1 MADTATS
8 NRPNVNVGESGA
20 TTQATSQRPW
30 ERRRGRLARYAFA
43 FATIL
48 VAYASRRLLEPFT
61 GTGAPFVI
69 FFGAIVATSVWAGT
83 GPGLVASALGLWLG
97 AHSFVV
103 RAGYTASQATFQAA
117 LFAIDAAI
125 VIYLSSLITHARRSA
140 EVTREHLRDL
150 IELAPDAFF
159 LADLE
164 GRITDVNQAACQMLG
179 YSKDELVGKTIM
191 DIIPPE
197 EAGRLAATRARL
209 LVPGRTD
216 RAEWTHKRKDGTLV
230 PVEVSANILP
240 NGRWQAFCRDIT
252 ERKRVEDERQ
262 IFIALLENSSDFI
275 GIADPSGKP
284 VYLNPAGR
292 RMVGLDDDVAIE
304 HTRIADYY
312 PPAERAFAEGVILK
326 AMQERGRWSGET
338 YFRHWQTGESIPV
351 SDEHFLIR
359 DPTGRRVLGLGTV
372 TRDIFLA
379 RRTAREREELLVRE
393 RQARRDAETINQQLR
408 ESEERFRLTIDEAPI
423 GMALVALDGHFVR
436 VNGALC
442 EIVGYSAEELQR
454 LRFQDITH
462 PEDLDSDV
470 ALADKLFRGEIPR
483 YQLEKRYI
491 RKDGATVSILLS
503 ASLLR
508 RADGAPLYGI
518 AQIEDVTERKRA
530 ADALRL
536 SEARFSG
543 IISIS
548 ADAIISIDENQRI
561 VLFNDGAERIFG
573 HARADVL
580 GAPLDVLIP
589 ERLRSA
595 HRQHVESFRQ
605 GSTTA
610 RGMGERLTT
619 IAGLRKSG
627 EQFPAEAAI
636 SKLRVDGHTI
646 LTVALRDITERRR
659 AEKERQLLAEA
670 GDALAVS
677 LDYEK
682 TLRELA
688 RLLVREFA
696 DFCVVDLVERGV
708 HPTRLTV
715 VSADPNAQPLASHLE
730 QIRLDRTKLHLS
742 LRVLETQQPFLVE
755 RMTPELLES
764 LAQGPEH
771 LELLRAIGPVSMMAL
786 PLSIRGQLLGALV
799 LVSTN
804 VCRAYSPADLPLGE
818 ALAARAA
825 LAIENGRLYHE
836 AVRATRLRDEV
847 LAVVAHDL
855 RNPLSTILMQAQAMR
870 RTGPVVNQ
878 RDTRSAGV
886 ILKAGDR
893 MQHLIRDLLDVSLVE
908 AGTLG
913 LERAPLAVRELVA
926 ETVENE
932 RVLASSASIELQ
944 VDVEPDLPSIWADRH
959 RLEQVLEN
967 LIGNAIK
974 FTPAGGRVTVGAGH
988 RPGEVLFWV
997 SDTGCGIGPE
1007 ALPHVFD
1014 RFWQVRREAR
1024 AGAGL
1029 GLAIARGVVEAH
1041 GGRIWVESTPGRGS
1055 IFFFTIPEAEPTH
1068 AHAPA
1073 T

>member
-1 MADTATS
+1 MADTETS
-8 NRPNVNVGESGA
+8 TRHTVGESGA
-20 TTQATSQRPW
+20 TNQPTSQRPSKN
-30 ERRRGRLARYAFA
+30 RRLARYAFGL
-43 FATIL
+43 ATVL
-48 VAYASRRLLEPFT
+48 AAYVSRRLLEPFT
-61 GTGAPFVI
+61 GTGAPFVL
-69 FFGAIVATSVWAGT
+69 FFGAIVATSVRVGT
-83 GPGLVASALGLWLG
+83 GPGIVAAALSIWLG

-103 RAGYTASQATFQAA
+103 AAGYTVSQATIQSA
-117 LFAIDAAI
+117 LFSLDATI
-125 VIYLSSLITHARRSA
+125 VIYLSYLIARARRSA
-140 EVTREHLRDL
+140 EVTRKHLRDL

-164 GRITDVNQAACQMLG
+164 GRFIDVNQAACRMLG
-179 YSKDELVGKTIM
+179 YAKDELVGKTIT

-197 EAGRLAATRARL
+197 EAGRLAATRATL
-209 LVPGRTD
+209 LVPGRTE
-216 RAEWTHKRKDGTLV
+216 RGEWTHKRKDGTLV

-240 NGRWQAFCRDIT
+240 DGSWQAFVRDIT
-252 ERKRVEDERQ
+252 DRKRVEDERQ
-262 IFIALLENSSDFI
+262 ILIALLENSPDFI
-275 GIADPSGKP
+275 GIADPARNP

-292 RMVGLDDDVAIE
+292 RLVGLGDDVAIE
-304 HTRIADYY
+304 RTRIVDYY
-312 PPAERAFAEGVILK
+312 PPEERRFVEDVILNT
-326 AMQERGRWSGET
+326 MEERGRWSGET
-338 YFRHWQTGESIPV
+338 SLRHWQTGESIPV

-359 DPTGRRVLGLGTV
+359 DRTGRRVLGMGTV
-372 TRDIFLA
+372 TREITQA
-379 RRTAREREELLVRE
+379 RRAMREREELLVRE
-393 RQARRDAETINQQLR
+393 REARQEAETINQQLR

-442 EIVGYSAEELQR
+442 EIVGYGAEELQR

-470 ALADKLFRGEIPR
+470 TLSQKLFRGAIPR

-491 RKDGATVSILLS
+491 RKDGSTVHVLLS
-503 ASLLR
+503 ASVLR
-508 RADGAPLYGI
+508 RADGQPLYGI

-530 ADALRL
+530 ADALRA

-548 ADAIISIDENQRI
+548 ADAIISIDEQQRI

-573 HARADVL
+573 HARAEVL

-605 GSTTA
+605 GTTTA

-619 IAGLRKSG
+619 IAGLRKNG

-670 GDALAVS
+670 GDVLAVS
-677 LDYEK
+677 LAYEE

-696 DFCVVDLVERGV
+696 DFCVIDLVEKGV
-708 HPTRLTV
+708 HPTRLTA
-715 VSADPNAQPLASHLE
+715 VSADPNAQPLATQLE
-730 QIRLDRTKLHLS
+730 QIRLERTKPHLAF
-742 LRVLETQQPFLVE
+742 RALETRQSLLIE
-755 RMTPELLES
+755 RMTPEILES

-771 LELLRAIGPVSMMAL
+771 LELLRAMGPVSMMAL
-786 PLSIRGQLLGALV
+786 PLTIRGQLLGALV

-804 VCRAYSPADLPLGE
+804 VCRAYAPADLRLGE

-855 RNPLSTILMQAQAMR
+855 RNPLSTVLMQAEAMR
-870 RTGPVVNQ
+870 RRGAEAIQ
-878 RDTRSAGV
+878 RDARPAEV

-913 LERAPLAVRELVA
+913 LERAPLSVRELVA

-932 RVLASSASIELQ
+932 RVLASSASLELQ
-944 VDVEPDLPSIWADRH
+944 VDLEPELPAVWADRH

-974 FTPAGGRVTVGAGH
+974 FTPVGGRVTVGAGR
-988 RPGEVLFWV
+988 RPREVLFWV
-997 SDTGCGIGPE
+997 SDTGRGIGPE

-1029 GLAIARGVVEAH
+1029 GLAIARGVVDAH
-1041 GGRIWVESTPGRGS
+1041 GGRIWVESTPGKGS
-1055 IFFFTIPEAEPTH
+1055 IFFFTIPETAPTH
-1068 AHAPA
+1068 ADAA
-1073 T
+1073 TT